1 MRRYV
6 VKKCH
11 NNCVSSKWPTPL
23 TSLPL
28 PLTFMAASEP
38 SLHTYPVYRTHFCQC
53 SQKVKG
59 NDADAVKECHIER
72 APSSV
77 NKENRQGITFFP
89 AFSQGVFKQ
98 VFMFTK
104 KIAAIRAVFFYH
116 EVPYSIIKYQK
127 VPWSTIKPSLHIYQV
142 YSTHFCQCYQKVAQ
156 NEADSPW
163 KAWQR
168 KSPL

>member
-104 KIAAIRAVFFYH
+104 KIAALRTGGFFLPPA
-116 EVPYSIIKYQK
+116 EGYSLR
-127 VPWSTIKPSLHIYQV
+127 PTIVLLWHKNISGGKKILAEKNLAEKI
-142 YSTHFCQCYQKVAQ
+142 SGK
-156 NEADSPW
+156 
-163 KAWQR
+163 KWQLTVGR
-168 KSPL
+168 